1 MPLLGLAPMDTDGVD
16 LSPAMAGERLPE
28 RTLYAESFAPLLDFG
43 WSPLRAVR
51 RDGWKYI
58 GAPTPELYH
67 TTEDIN
73 EARNLIDREP
83 ARVSDL
89 RPLVDRFS
97 GTEIA
102 SAPTTE
108 PETRARLQAL
118 GYVSGGAPAAGP
130 RPDPKDRREIAAR
143 IAQVTSGELHGDA
156 LERLLRRIL
165 ADDPENPLANL
176 RLGYVLLESG
186 RCDDAAPRFAAAIAA
201 KYPSADP
208 HMGLAACQAAQGQ
221 HRVAAAT
228 LRQADADGAGQ
239 PGGAREPR
247 GDALR
252 RRGAAGGGRSA
263 AARADDRS
271 RAAPGPVRARDRV
284 RPVGPPR
291 RGCGAGRGAAP
302 APAGVRPAASGGRA
316 APRRGEVVS
325 GAGSNQ
331 GKGDEADDPLGAR
344 RHVSGC
350 GERSPQGAQEPTQQT
365 LTLRSRVFTNTRSIR
380 VLLPPGY
387 SAPESRT
394 TRYPVF
400 YFTDGVAAW
409 DAWAVPATVKLLF
422 EERAIPPFIFVGI
435 DNGGS
440 TRESTAPVRDR
451 ASEYLPYSD
460 QTWLEEPPE
469 PVGNQFPKFLLEEV
483 IPLIDATFRT
493 MPAGHCTGLAGA
505 SYGAAVT
512 LYTAMRHPGRF
523 GFILLESPS
532 LHIGEGALLKDAAAT
547 VRWPARVHIGVGTAE
562 GDTSDARAGMVA
574 DARALRAAIDR
585 AGTTSV
591 VRLLEQEGATHW
603 YDAWKERLPGALT
616 FLLSGDAAVRCV
628 ARDAGDLSTRSTDS

>member
-1 MPLLGLAPMDTDGVD
+1 MDALAARGTLFHRAFAVAPITLPSHASLMTGRYPAGHGARHNGMRVNLAVPTLADRLSRAGFATGGFVAAFPLDRRFGLIKGFQQYGDRMPRGADGRPANERAGQLVVDDAIAWLARNREERFFLWVHLFEPHAPYGDARAGRPATARYGDDIAEADRQIARLLEALGPDAATTVVALTSDHGEAFGEHGEIAHSIFVYDTTLRVPLVLAGPGIPQGTVSDPVSLVDLPATVMPLLGQAPMDTDGID

-67 TTEDIN
+67 TAEDIN

-156 LERLLRRIL
+156 LERLLRQIL

-208 HMGLAACQAAQGQ
+208 HMGLAACQAAQGR

-228 LRQADADGAGQ
+228 LR
-239 PGGAREPR
+239 
-247 GDALR
+247 
-252 RRGAAGGGRSA
+252 
-263 AARADDRS
+263 
-271 RAAPGPVRARDRV
+271 
-284 RPVGPPR
+284 
-291 RGCGAGRGAAP
+291 
-302 APAGVRPAASGGRA
+302 
-316 APRRGEVVS
+316 
-325 GAGSNQ
+325 
-331 GKGDEADDPLGAR
+331 EADRMEPGNPVVLANLGVMLSDGGEPQAAVDPLQRALTTDPELHQAR
-344 RHVSGC
+344 FALAIAFARSGRRA
-350 GERSPQGAQEPTQQT
+350 EAAEQAEE
-365 LTLRSRVFTNTRSIR
+365 
-380 VLLPPGY
+380 LLQRLPA
-387 SAPESRT
+387 SAPQRPEVER
-394 TRYPVF
+394 
-400 YFTDGVAAW
+400 
-409 DAWAVPATVKLLF
+409 LL
-422 EERAIPPFIFVGI
+422 
-435 DNGGS
+435 
-440 TRESTAPVRDR
+440 
-451 ASEYLPYSD
+451 
-460 QTWLEEPPE
+460 
-469 PVGNQFPKFLLEEV
+469 
-483 IPLIDATFRT
+483 
-493 MPAGHCTGLAGA
+493 
-505 SYGAAVT
+505 AAV
-512 LYTAMRHPGRF
+512 
-523 GFILLESPS
+523 
-532 LHIGEGALLKDAAAT
+532 K
-547 VRWPARVHIGVGTAE
+547 
-562 GDTSDARAGMVA
+562 
-574 DARALRAAIDR
+574 
-585 AGTTSV
+585 
-591 VRLLEQEGATHW
+591 
-603 YDAWKERLPGALT
+603 
-616 FLLSGDAAVRCV
+616 
-628 ARDAGDLSTRSTDS
+628 